1 MHRFYLP
8 PELCRGDIIE
18 LPENEAHHASR
29 VLRVEV
35 GERVTVLDGVGNVFD
50 CDIREVTKRAVTLTA
65 RKKTFHAPLPCQI
78 TLIQAMPKPKAM
90 DYIVQ
95 KATELGAARIVPL
108 LTERVVAHV
117 DERSAPDKAAKP
129 SNNVARLG

>member
-29 VLRVEV
+29 VLRVEA

-50 CDIREVTKRAVTLTA
+50 CEVRDVTKRSVTLTA

-78 TLIQAMPKPKAM
+78 TLIQAMPKAM

-95 KATELGAARIVPL
+95 KATELGAARIIPL
-108 LTERVVAHV
+108 LTERVIAHV
-117 DERSAPDKAAKP
+117 SERSAPDKAAKP